1 MAEEEEKKEKSGGG
15 NTLLIVLIIILFI
28 FVLALGGA
36 VAWLLL
42 SQSHG
47 DEDKGKDKPAHEAP
61 AEHGDEEGQGNSHA
75 KQYSPKYKQF
85 EPPPENAP
93 PQYFEMNK
101 FIVNILD
108 EKGHEYYLAV
118 DVKVMTYYPQVVE
131 ELEHL
136 RPILRSKITKMLR
149 RQKRDRLIQ
158 PDGQDYLEQEILK
171 VIREV
176 AEQHS
181 IYPDLIEGAFLE
193 RFVMQRA
200 G

>member
-1 MAEEEEKKEKSGGG
+1 MAEEEQKEKSGGG

-42 SQSHG
+42 SQGQG
-47 DEDKGKDKPAHEAP
+47 DDKGEDKPAHEAP
-61 AEHGDEEGQGNSHA
+61 AEHGEDAGKSHA

-108 EKGHEYYLAV
+108 EQGREYYLAV
-118 DVKVMTYYPQVVE
+118 DIKVMTYYPQVVQ

-149 RQKRDRLIQ
+149 RQVRDRLIQ

-176 AEQHS
+176 AEQHN

>member
-42 SQSHG
+42 SQ
-47 DEDKGKDKPAHEAP
+47 DKGGDKKGEDNPAHEAP
-61 AEHGDEEGQGNSHA
+61 AEHGDGEGHGNSHA

-85 EPPPENAP
+85 DPPPENAP

-118 DVKVMTYYPQVVE
+118 DIKVMTYYPQVVQ

>member
-1 MAEEEEKKEKSGGG
+1 MAEEEDKQEKSGGG

-36 VAWLLL
+36 VAWLLI
-42 SQSHG
+42 SQNHSG
-47 DEDKGKDKPAHEAP
+47 DEKAADKPAHEAP
-61 AEHGDEEGQGNSHA
+61 AEHGEGEGNSHA

-85 EPPPENAP
+85 DPPPENAP

-108 EKGHEYYLAV
+108 EQGQEYYLAV
-118 DVKVMTYYPQVVE
+118 DIKAMTYYPQVVE

-136 RPILRSKITKMLR
+136 RPILRSTITKMLR

-176 AEQHS
+176 AEKHN
-181 IYPDLIEGAFLE
+181 IYPDLIEGVFLE